1 MVFSS
6 LTFLYIFL
14 PVTLV
19 IYYIVP
25 KQLRNLFILISGLF
39 FYAWGEPIYVFVL
52 IASTMIDYFAG
63 LVIYKAGDRQAL
75 RKLALVISMVM
86 NLSLLGFFKYS
97 NFIIE
102 NINNIFGTHYGS
114 PTSLLPIGISFFT
127 FQSMSYTIDLYQKN
141 ISVQKNPITFAAFV
155 TLFPQIVAG
164 PIVRYEDV
172 AAELNERV
180 IDIDL
185 IWEGVLR
192 FAVGLGKKVLIA
204 NNIGVVWTNVKAM
217 DLSELPVATAWLG
230 IAAYTLQIYFDFSG
244 YSDMAIGLGA
254 ILGFHFPENFNYPYI
269 ATSVTDFWHRWHI
282 SLSTW
287 FKEYVYIPLGGNRKG
302 LARQILN
309 ILIVWTLTG
318 IWHGAGW
325 NFLFWGLWFALFL
338 ILEKLFLG
346 ELLKNAPVVFGRA
359 YTLTVVL
366 ISWVFFAL
374 ESPGEI
380 LAYLQAMFGM
390 NGVGPVNSL
399 AMFLSNEYL
408 VLLVIALV
416 ACLPLGSRL
425 VHALKSSKTG
435 PAMALYRL
443 GEKVIPAVL
452 LLLSVAY
459 IVDAS
464 YNPFLYFRF

>member
-75 RKLALVISMVM
+75 RKLALIVSMVM

-102 NINNIFGTHYGS
+102 NINNLFGTHYGS

-127 FQSMSYTIDLYQKN
+127 FQSMSYTIDLYRKN

-172 AAELNERV
+172 AAELDERV

-185 IWEGVLR
+185 IWDGVLR

-217 DLSELPVATAWLG
+217 NLSELPVATAWLG

-244 YSDMAIGLGA
+244 YSDMAIGLGKM
-254 ILGFHFPENFNYPYI
+254 LGFHFPENFNYPYMSKSI
-269 ATSVTDFWHRWHI
+269 SEFWRRWHMT
-282 SLSTW
+282 LSGW
-287 FKEYVYIPLGGNRKG
+287 FKSYVYFPLGGSLRTCPYDIQHRSCLVLNRC
-302 LARQILN
+302 LARCK
-309 ILIVWTLTG
+309 
-318 IWHGAGW
+318 
-325 NFLFWGLWFALFL
+325 
-338 ILEKLFLG
+338 LELH
-346 ELLKNAPVVFGRA
+346 
-359 YTLTVVL
+359 
-366 ISWVFFAL
+366 S
-374 ESPGEI
+374 
-380 LAYLQAMFGM
+380 
-390 NGVGPVNSL
+390 VGFSVRCSDH
-399 AMFLSNEYL
+399 Y
-408 VLLVIALV
+408 
-416 ACLPLGSRL
+416 R
-425 VHALKSSKTG
+425 KTG
-435 PAMALYRL
+435 YNRTDKSRKAGYLYKDSFYHKTCLCDRSRHAWMGTL
-443 GEKVIPAVL
+443 
-452 LLLSVAY
+452 
-459 IVDAS
+459 
-464 YNPFLYFRF
+464 